1 MIVFLGNIVL
11 LVRKYCQILILWYAS
26 RFADQEVRSLA
37 VTWIEAISD
46 DELIDL
52 LPQFVQVSFLLG
64 YLSSLLS
71 LFLMSK
77 DLAKGSSFCFD

>member
-1 MIVFLGNIVL
+1 MFIRNHH
-11 LVRKYCQILILWYAS
+11 QILILWYAS

-46 DELIDL
+46 DELTDL

-64 YLSSLLS
+64 YLPFLRSLQ
-71 LFLMSK
+71 FL
-77 DLAKGSSFCFD
+77 